1 MVPGHRI
8 FKNTWKSFQNLSDL
22 IYLPANE
29 SPSSSASN
37 VPADAKI
44 IMVSRSAT
52 TPEIEFAALSSAW
65 VPALAAFKAAC
76 TYEHYNNKDVEMAYQ

>member
-1 MVPGHRI
+1 MKYSKIQCDSKI
-8 FKNTWKSFQNLSDL
+8 FSKSNDL
-22 IYLPANE
+22 VNIPANE

-76 TYEHYNNKDVEMAYQ
+76 TYEHYNIKDVEIAYQ

>member
-1 MVPGHRI
+1 MVPGNEI
-8 FKNTWKSFQNLSDL
+8 FENMEIFPKFNDL
-22 IYLPANE
+22 VNKPANE

-52 TPEIEFAALSSAW
+52 TPEIEFAALSNAW

-76 TYEHYNNKDVEMAYQ
+76 TYEHYNNKDVEIAYQ